1 MIETSFKN
9 KFKLRKSILQ
19 ENKNNDYFCK
29 IENSNIL
36 ISVPHAVSQI
46 RLGKYK
52 VAEIGTLA
60 FGYILANELK
70 SNLIIKTQ
78 NNNDDANF
86 DEKSEYRD
94 KIEQLISAVGVKYII
109 DIHGMKKS
117 RDCDINLGVNF
128 GNNIK
133 TNLNLYDKL
142 HKELQKSGFKVKTDE
157 PFKASTRTI
166 AGHFAN
172 NFNVWTIQV
181 EINCGITNESKN
193 NEKANQLLEIFYKV
207 FKQIGKN

>member
-1 MIETSFKN
+1 M
-9 KFKLRKSILQ
+9 
-19 ENKNNDYFCK
+19 
-29 IENSNIL
+29 
-36 ISVPHAVSQI
+36 
-46 RLGKYK
+46 
-52 VAEIGTLA
+52 
-60 FGYILANELK
+60 YILADGLK

-94 KIEQLISAVGVKYII
+94 KIEQLISTVGVKYII

-142 HKELQKSGFKVKTDE
+142 HKELQNSGFNVKTDE

-166 AGHFAN
+166 AGHFAK

-193 NEKANQLLEIFYKV
+193 NEKVNQLLKIFYKV
-207 FKQIGKN
+207 FKQIGKS